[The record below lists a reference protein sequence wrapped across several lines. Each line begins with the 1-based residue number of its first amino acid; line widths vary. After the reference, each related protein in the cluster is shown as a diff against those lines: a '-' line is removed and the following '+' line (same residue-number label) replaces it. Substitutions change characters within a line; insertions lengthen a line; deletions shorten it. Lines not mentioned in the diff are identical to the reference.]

1 MSVLACNW
9 NVRVI
14 ILKFAVV
21 VPGGTKIIVY
31 PHVWPEVYR
40 CEFECV
46 CVCNKVHSATTTCCA
61 RCLNCLCKQRQYLY
75 SFNFYG
81 N

>member
-1 MSVLACNW
+1 MGMSVLACNW

-31 PHVWPEVYR
+31 PYVWPEVCL
-40 CEFECV
+40 CEFVCV
-46 CVCNKVHSATTTCCA
+46 CVIRYTAQPQHAVPDV
-61 RCLNCLCKQRQYLY
+61 
-75 SFNFYG
+75 
-81 N
+81 